1 MKKLFIGMIILSLS
15 IPAIGLAQL
24 DSVYHQGPSQGSQPN
39 GAIQSTDNFPSGPMI
54 ILQGELR
61 EIPPFDTRIESE
73 PSIIEFDASI
83 LPEYVYIEDPS
94 AGENP
99 QVGANGVGVLL
110 DKFTGFTATNAI
122 PPDPSLAVG
131 PNHIIA
137 TVNGFPSFFRIFDK
151 SGNIIKTIPVSTWFS
166 PVSPDE
172 SGDGQVIYDHFAG
185 RWIISY
191 MQVNETN
198 QTAANLIAVS
208 DDDDPIGTWYV
219 YRFDTKKHGSI
230 QTNTWGDYPQIGFD
244 DEAIYLATR
253 IFGFA
258 GGWFGTKMRVIR
270 KSELYGANGGSV
282 TWWDFWDIRQP
293 NVIPTAGLRL
303 DNIHPT
309 FSYTTGQSGYL
320 FYSHDNQAN
329 WYVLYKFI
337 NPTANPPRLRGKQIP
352 SATYYVT
359 PNANQ
364 LGGGQAL
371 ESGGSV
377 TRTSPIVRDGKM
389 YIAHSTGNTISPTQ
403 GASAKYAIVDLNTPA
418 VVEEAELGA
427 VGYYYIFP
435 TLTVDEN
442 HNIGMTFT
450 RSATTEYPGAFYST
464 KSAGDPPG
472 LSPSAPA
479 QVGLGNYQQ
488 VASGRNRWGDYFAI
502 GLDPANNHEIFF
514 HTEYANTGNSWA
526 TVIGRII
533 AAPYSG
539 VKTYVYPDNYD
550 FKEVEIGATS
560 LNGEIILANYG
571 DADLVITNIP
581 STFDDFNLAS
591 SLSFPITVASYDSVT
606 LEFNYT
612 PTSAGS
618 VNVIYPVTSN
628 DPGLSGINLSGSGY
642 DLTLVTE
649 KTFYAS
655 SGIQN
660 SGNILTIDPTT
671 GAGSII
677 GLSLFNEVTSLSIN
691 PIDGRMYG
699 LVAGAGSAD
708 LVKINAAAGD
718 AHLLSTMS
726 IPLMAGIAF
735 DTTGTLYGVTRVGE
749 IYIIDPSTGSTT
761 LVVDAVASYLGVTF
775 HPQTN
780 ELWATSRAVAPPN
793 NDLVFKVNLSTGDT
807 TFVGHTGL
815 GKQTN
820 AISFDE
826 NLNLFGVT
834 GSSAELNNFV
844 SINTSTG
851 EGTIIGSIGYQ
862 HILGL
867 AFLDEILTSVEDDNN
882 ANIPSSFTLKQNYPN
897 PFNPTTRIEFSLPVE
912 SDVKVMIYNLLGQ
925 EVARVVDGQMQA
937 GNHSVVWNA
946 GSQSDNII
954 TSGIYFYKLS
964 AIGVNGNEFQEIKK
978 MVLLK

>member
-1 MKKLFIGMIILSLS
+1 MLILSLGL
-15 IPAIGLAQL
+15 PAIGLAQL

-54 ILQGELR
+54 IPQGEVR

-73 PSIIEFDASI
+73 SSIIEFDAST
-83 LPEYVYIEDPS
+83 LPEYVYIEDPNTGDNS
-94 AGENP
+94 QA
-99 QVGANGVGVLL
+99 GANGGGVLL
-110 DKFTGFTATNAI
+110 DKFTGYTATNAI
-122 PPDPSLAVG
+122 PPDPSMAVG

-151 SGNIIKTIPVSTWFS
+151 SGNIIKTIPISTWFS

-172 SGDGQVIYDHFAG
+172 SGDGQVIYDQFAG
-185 RWIISY
+185 RWILSF
-191 MQVNETN
+191 MQVNTSN
-198 QTAANLIAVS
+198 QTGANLIAVS

-219 YRFDTKKHGSI
+219 YRFDTKKHGSV
-230 QTNTWGDYPQIGFD
+230 QTNTWGDYPQIGYD
-244 DEAIYLATR
+244 EEAIYLTTR

-258 GGWFGTKMRVIR
+258 GGFFGMKLRVIR
-270 KSELYGANGGSV
+270 KSELYNANGGSV
-282 TWWDFWDIRQP
+282 NWWDFWDIRRP
-293 NVIPTAGLRL
+293 NANPPAGEVL
-303 DNIHPT
+303 DGIHPT
-309 FSYTTGQSGYL
+309 FSYTSGQNGYL
-320 FYSHDNQAN
+320 FYSHSGNAN
-329 WYVLYKFI
+329 WYVVYRVL
-337 NPTANPPRLRGKQIP
+337 NPSANPPRLRGKQIP
-352 SATYYVT
+352 SAIYYIT
-359 PNANQ
+359 PNAVQ

-377 TRTSPIVRDGKM
+377 TRTSPIVRDGKI
-389 YIAHSTGNTISPTQ
+389 YVAHSTGNTTSPTQ
-403 GASAKYAIVDLNTPA
+403 GASAKYVVVDLNTPA
-418 VVEEAELGA
+418 VIEEAELGA
-427 VGYYYIFP
+427 IGYYYIYP

-450 RSATTEYPGAFYST
+450 RSATTEYAGAFFST
-464 KSAGDPPG
+464 KSSADPPG
-472 LSPSAPA
+472 LSPSSPV

-488 VASGRNRWGDYFAI
+488 VAQGRNRWGDYFAI
-502 GLDPANNHEIFF
+502 GLDPYNNHEMFL

-539 VKTYVYPDNYD
+539 VKTYIYPDNYD
-550 FKEVEIGATS
+550 FKEIEVGSTS
-560 LNGEIILANYG
+560 LSGEIILANFG
-571 DADLVITNIP
+571 DADLVITDIP
-581 STFDDFNLAS
+581 STFDNFNLVS

-612 PTSAGS
+612 PSSAGS
-618 VNVIYPVTSN
+618 VSVVYPLSSN
-628 DPGLSGINLSGSGY
+628 DPGLTGINLSGTGY

-655 SGIQN
+655 SGLQN
-660 SGNILTIDPTT
+660 SGNILTIDPVT

-677 GLSLFNEVTSLSIN
+677 GLSLFNEITCLSIN

-699 LVAGAGSAD
+699 LIAGAGSAD
-708 LVKINAAAGD
+708 LVKINASAGD
-718 AHLLSTMS
+718 AHLLSTIS

-735 DTTGTLYGVTRVGE
+735 DTTGTLYGITRVGE
-749 IYIIDPSTGSTT
+749 IYTIDPLTGSTT
-761 LVVDAVASYLGVTF
+761 LVVDAVGSYLGITF

-780 ELWATSRAVAPPN
+780 EMWATSRAVAPPN

-820 AISFDE
+820 AIAFDE

-834 GSSAELNNFV
+834 GSSSELNNFV

-851 EGTIIGSIGYQ
+851 AGTIIGSIGYQ

-867 AFLDEILTSVEDDNN
+867 AYLDEILTSVDDGHNSD
-882 ANIPSSFTLKQNYPN
+882 IPSYYTLRQNYPN

-912 SDVKVMIYNLLGQ
+912 SNVKLIIYNLLGQ

-946 GSQSDNII
+946 GSHSGNVI
-954 TSGIYFYKLS
+954 TSGIYFYKLT
-964 AIGVNGNEFQEIKK
+964 AKGTNGNQFQEIKK
-978 MVLLK
+978 MILLK